1 MHIHPHTCVRGLLA
15 CISVS
20 GYRAEHTLWMQHN
33 DMCVETVGACQTHA
47 GGICIALHISVPTI
61 CASRRQSIQTTDCQ
75 PSTQQQHQPNNH
87 NTNTASSFFQLLATT
102 MAVTDTVAPPVQMDD
117 KQADLASVPRVH
129 SAGDLHALQRTE
141 PPRGKPPRPRSSNNL
156 AALAEVMAPPR
167 PREPGRA
174 NTHRLFNTL
183 IKLIEAHLPAAQ
195 QHKLHELKQVI
206 AKLKAKRDRA
216 GLHAPL
222 DAFFALVY
230 QWAPREQWLE
240 LQHCANQ
247 AGVRLQVDG
256 QGNVHI
262 RKRGAAHA
270 PPAMKA
276 TQTDLRVEMLKQ
288 QATRASLADV
298 PQRA

>member
-1 MHIHPHTCVRGLLA
+1 MHH
-15 CISVS
+15 
-20 GYRAEHTLWMQHN
+20 E
-33 DMCVETVGACQTHA
+33 
-47 GGICIALHISVPTI
+47 
-61 CASRRQSIQTTDCQ
+61 
-75 PSTQQQHQPNNH
+75 
-87 NTNTASSFFQLLATT
+87 
-102 MAVTDTVAPPVQMDD
+102 
-117 KQADLASVPRVH
+117 PR
-129 SAGDLHALQRTE
+129 
-141 PPRGKPPRPRSSNNL
+141 RGKPPRPRSSNNL
-156 AALAEVMAPPR
+156 VALAEAMAPPR
-167 PREPGRA
+167 PREPAARV

-183 IKLIEAHLPAAQ
+183 VKLIEAHLPAAQ

-247 AGVRLQVDG
+247 AGIRLQVDA

-270 PPAMKA
+270 PPTVKA
-276 TQTDLRVEMLKQ
+276 VQGDLRVEMLKQ

>member
-1 MHIHPHTCVRGLLA
+1 MELG
-15 CISVS
+15 
-20 GYRAEHTLWMQHN
+20 
-33 DMCVETVGACQTHA
+33 
-47 GGICIALHISVPTI
+47 PTPI
-61 CASRRQSIQTTDCQ
+61 
-75 PSTQQQHQPNNH
+75 
-87 NTNTASSFFQLLATT
+87 
-102 MAVTDTVAPPVQMDD
+102 
-117 KQADLASVPRVH
+117 PRVR
-129 SAGDLHALQRTE
+129 SAGDLHHE
-141 PPRGKPPRPRSSNNL
+141 PRRGKPPRPRSSNNL
-156 AALAEVMAPPR
+156 VALAEAMAPPR
-167 PREPGRA
+167 PREPAARV

-183 IKLIEAHLPAAQ
+183 VKLIEAHLPAAQ

-247 AGVRLQVDG
+247 AGIRLQVDA

-270 PPAMKA
+270 PPTVKA
-276 TQTDLRVEMLKQ
+276 VQGDLRVEMLKQ